1 MREEAS
7 KMDVS
12 KPNLSIIYNAEG
24 LLLCRSP
31 ERDLNNELAPT
42 YFERQAISTELCQNV
57 LRL

>member
-1 MREEAS
+1 
-7 KMDVS
+7 MDVS

-24 LLLCRSP
+24 LLICRYS